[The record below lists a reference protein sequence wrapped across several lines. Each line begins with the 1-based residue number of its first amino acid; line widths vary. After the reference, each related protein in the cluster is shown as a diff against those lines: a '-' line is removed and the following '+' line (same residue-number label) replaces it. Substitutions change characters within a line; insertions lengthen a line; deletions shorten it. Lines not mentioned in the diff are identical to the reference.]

1 MLSREDRLLQ
11 LERLER
17 WCCQASRWQQFRV
30 IMPIGLSLGILAGL
44 VAGLAPYP
52 TPDEACRIL
61 AAQTK
66 FPVDYWLVSPEFSA
80 CPAEGQNV
88 SLRSDPLNSGSTVH
102 SPNPGLQTF
111 FGAPTASSL
120 GAPRLESRAPM
131 RWRAV
136 KRRRASGHTPPAT
149 TPTHQKR
156 APPQK

>member
-11 LERLER
+11 LERLEQ

-66 FPVDYWLVSPEFSA
+66 FPVDYWLISTEA
-80 CPAEGQNV
+80 CAGEGQNV
-88 SLRSDPLNSGSTVH
+88 SFRSDALHSTSTVH
-102 SPNPGLQTF
+102 SPNPGLQTSV
-111 FGAPTASSL
+111 GTRTASSVA
-120 GAPRLESRAPM
+120 APRLEYRPPTK
-131 RWRAV
+131 RRAV
-136 KRRRASGHTPPAT
+136 RRRRASGHTPPAT
-149 TPTHQKR
+149 SPTHQR
-156 APPQK
+156 